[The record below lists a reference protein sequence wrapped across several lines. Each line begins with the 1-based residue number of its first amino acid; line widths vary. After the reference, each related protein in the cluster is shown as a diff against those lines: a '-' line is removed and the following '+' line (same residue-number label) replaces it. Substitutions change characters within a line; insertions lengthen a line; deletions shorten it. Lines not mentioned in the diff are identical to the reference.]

1 MYYDSPS
8 LPVHDYFIGLDLGQA
23 QDPTALAVIE
33 RATWPGSYKPPQ
45 YSCRHLQCWQLGTP
59 YPQIVQDVHSMTWAL
74 GPGGLLLLPGA
85 TLVVDGT
92 GVGRAV
98 VDMFRGLPALR
109 DRTRSVIITFGHATT
124 YDRMSGAWHVA
135 KKELVGV
142 LQTLMQTRRLKVARS
157 LADAEILIKEFLN
170 FKVKITSAGNEI
182 FENWRERDHDDLVLA
197 LAVALWY
204 AEKHPPTFHDDD
216 YGVDIFGP
224 RKGSW
229 G

>member
-8 LPVHDYFIGLDLGQA
+8 LPVFEYFLGLDLGQA

-33 RATWPGSYKPPQ
+33 RASWRGNFPQ
-45 YSCRHLQCWQLGTP
+45 YSCRHLQRWQLGTP
-59 YPQIVQDVHSMTWAL
+59 YPKIVEDVNGMAWAI
-74 GPGGLLLLPGA
+74 GPSGLPVLPAA

-98 VDMFRGLPALR
+98 VDMFRQIPALSN
-109 DRTRSVIITFGHATT
+109 RTRSVIITFGHATT
-124 YDRMSGAWHVA
+124 FDRMSGAWHVA

-157 LADAEILIKEFLN
+157 LSDAETLIKEFLN
-170 FKVKITSAGNEI
+170 FKVKITSAGNET

-204 AEKHPPTFHDDD
+204 AEKHPLSFHEDDW
-216 YGVDIFGP
+216 GIELFGA
-224 RKGSW
+224 RIGSW
-229 G
+229 GW